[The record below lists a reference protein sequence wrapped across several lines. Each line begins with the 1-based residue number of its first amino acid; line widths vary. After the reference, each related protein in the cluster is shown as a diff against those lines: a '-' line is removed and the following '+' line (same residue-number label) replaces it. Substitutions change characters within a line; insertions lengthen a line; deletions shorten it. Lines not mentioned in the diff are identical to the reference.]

1 MESKII
7 LKAEDL
13 DGYLTEQDQK
23 YLADMDKLYEE
34 AMTSFKL
41 ISSGG
46 FSSTRAAEEKKIID
60 KNKSYIKGVIVLFP
74 FQFPFRHHASCAS
87 WRKQW
92 ANR

>member
-34 AMTSFKL
+34 AMT
-41 ISSGG
+41 
-46 FSSTRAAEEKKIID
+46 
-60 KNKSYIKGVIVLFP
+60 
-74 FQFPFRHHASCAS
+74 
-87 WRKQW
+87 
-92 ANR
+92 